1 MYYRLDIPFKLQD
14 KDKVIYLDSDTYVCQ
29 DLQEMW
35 SIDLEGNL
43 CAGIIDVTHKIDI
56 IINYAPTADIYIN
69 SGVLLIN
76 CAGWRKEKKIKEDIK
91 KCSKDVER
99 GNLTYPDQDIL
110 NIVCAGRIKQLDSK
124 FMNGGFKF
132 SYTPNA
138 NLSLS
143 NKMSQES
150 NNDPVIIHYFGDEKP
165 WKSNTG
171 SSKFNNK
178 WRDLFSKIREKYNFE
193 KLNLNDANL
202 EHSGSTGKQGCCCKR
217 N

>member
-1 MYYRLDIPFKLQD
+1 M
-14 KDKVIYLDSDTYVCQ
+14 
-29 DLQEMW
+29 
-35 SIDLEGNL
+35 
-43 CAGIIDVTHKIDI
+43 
-56 IINYAPTADIYIN
+56 
-69 SGVLLIN
+69 LLIN
-76 CAGWRKEKKIKEDIK
+76 CVGWRKERKIKEDIK
-91 KCSKDVER
+91 KYSKDVKR

-124 FMNGGFKF
+124 FMNGDFKF
-132 SYTPNA
+132 SYTPNE

-150 NNDPVIIHYFGDEKP
+150 NNDPVIIHYFGNEKP

-178 WRDLFSKIREKYNFE
+178 WRDLFSQIREKYNFE

-202 EHSGSTGKQGCCCKR
+202 EHSESTVKQGCCCKR